1 MNKRFSTLLAAA
13 LVAGGFSFNAM
24 ASVTAGPGSIKTG
37 EYTLLKFDNSDD
49 KVLSVDPATR
59 KLEVI
64 DYSTL
69 LSSNKLVAGTSLKK
83 LNNALWKVTVNS
95 STSVTGQSVTYSFT
109 NKAGQALTVDLLTDA
124 VGHVTNGTAA
134 ISKST
139 TGNTTWAWTAAN
151 GLYAVKSFGTEKGD
165 SVFYF
170 TKDLK
175 LKSAVYDVTSPSIPT
190 DGALVGVEDMSQY
203 TIELTAASFN
213 DLMSTYEGKL
223 FFNNGKDVS
232 ASETN
237 ALKNQ
242 KWQALP
248 FGTSTYTAGANAIAA
263 VNAGSETAF
272 FLWNGKEVLAGNNG
286 LTAKDQKKKFF
297 LVVDNGCYNTE
308 ETLNKLT
315 IDTLGWEPIFDASNN
330 LTAITAANLKARST
344 VAKRSP
350 LAAGF
355 KGVYHIAKDSLVL
368 TALARPASIPVTT
381 TLGAINTNSGY
392 GTGSTAMDNLEK
404 AVVSFIGGFASN
416 PPADKATFAESN
428 FESDGSAYT
437 YLASGGTTP
446 VSGKALVDKANE
458 YIATLTGDANKAAKA
473 TAQNYLAA
481 IKGLAIVKA
490 STGGSALP
498 TVTTDKF
505 VNGKN
510 FADGVTAMDVTQYE
524 SGGNKGGQLSIKKLS
539 STYVLTPAPVSTAEA
554 ALASDFIAPL
564 IQPFATAPADG
575 GNAVITEGLYYIK
588 DMMKADDNKYYGTFY
603 DLSVVNA
610 AKRVQKEQA
619 FNPYAQFIVEK
630 TAGTTKGN
638 YVISNRAGATD
649 NESVDNWYGV
659 TNVVDKD
666 NNIYTINGDTIQLV
680 AADDVDEDNAYIGFK
695 YITANDAKN
704 NKFTITSAAEM
715 LAGQTIVMVK
725 DSSLKIAES
734 EMLFTLTPSEE
745 TEYGVNEDLINVSY
759 TIYNDADST
768 YLVKDET
775 SGNYRFIHESNI
787 ASAAI
792 TKFYMIAVDTDS
804 TYVLADG
811 LDDATKMVISTQYKT
826 ISAKDLDERNDMFII
841 KPQAAPAS
849 YKSLPKHVRIQAI
862 NGDYAAVNAKNQG
875 IAVREGDL
883 KADAYDNLD
892 FIFWLDTAHYE
903 NAAPYTYYITKG
915 VKETEEVAASRLYMW
930 NSVDSAA
937 AKDANKELPY
947 VYGAGANRVMFRTA
961 SIMAQDTL
969 LVPTMDA
976 AAKIDTVS
984 IAAKLAGSADGL
996 KHNVKAGVKNFQFSF
1011 EFASKDADN
1020 EYNIVCQNNN
1030 GKNYVHN
1037 INGVLAM
1044 GPKEDAVVVNVLN
1057 VTPEDEAATGNE
1069 TINAEGV
1076 KVIAANGGVQIIG
1089 AQGKKVVITNILG
1102 QTVANTVLS
1111 SDNTTIAAPQG
1122 VVVVAIEGE
1131 EAVKAIVK

>member
-1 MNKRFSTLLAAA
+1 MIMNKRFSTLLAAA
-13 LVAGGFSFNAM
+13 LVAGGLSANVMAADIVTTDLKDGQFIHLSTATGGTTYLTMDAKGDFSTVVASSWSGNIDKLLGSLWQVKLIPHTTQAGTTYTYSLTNRLSGQLLSVKLQSDVDGGGRSENITANEKGGNTEWAYASGNALYAIKGDTVFTIGIGSNVLTFGATEDTSAPSNTSLYMGAVSTAAVTLKASDFNALVK
-24 ASVTAGPGSIKTG
+24 ANAGRLFFTD
-37 EYTLLKFDNSDD
+37 EN
-49 KVLSVDPATR
+49 V
-59 KLEVI
+59 
-64 DYSTL
+64 
-69 LSSNKLVAGTSLKK
+69 
-83 LNNALWKVTVNS
+83 S
-95 STSVTGQSVTYSFT
+95 STEKNVLTA
-109 NKAGQALTVDLLTDA
+109 NKWEAVDA
-124 VGHVTNGTAA
+124 
-134 ISKST
+134 KM
-139 TGNTTWAWTAAN
+139 
-151 GLYAVKSFGTEKGD
+151 
-165 SVFYF
+165 
-170 TKDLK
+170 
-175 LKSAVYDVTSPSIPT
+175 T
-190 DGALVGVEDMSQY
+190 DGAY
-203 TIELTAASFN
+203 
-213 DLMSTYEGKL
+213 
-223 FFNNGKDVS
+223 
-232 ASETN
+232 
-237 ALKNQ
+237 
-242 KWQALP
+242 
-248 FGTSTYTAGANAIAA
+248 
-263 VNAGSETAF
+263 
-272 FLWNGKEVLAGNNG
+272 
-286 LTAKDQKKKFF
+286 
-297 LVVDNGCYNTE
+297 
-308 ETLNKLT
+308 
-315 IDTLGWEPIFDASNN
+315 
-330 LTAITAANLKARST
+330 
-344 VAKRSP
+344 
-350 LAAGF
+350 
-355 KGVYHIAKDSLVL
+355 
-368 TALARPASIPVTT
+368 
-381 TLGAINTNSGY
+381 
-392 GTGSTAMDNLEK
+392 
-404 AVVSFIGGFASN
+404 
-416 PPADKATFAESN
+416 
-428 FESDGSAYT
+428 
-437 YLASGGTTP
+437 ASGGTDVLFLTN
-446 VSGKALVDKANE
+446 GKEYKNRMNNAMTAADQTQKEYLLVDYNFYDPSKEFNVLKADT
-458 YIATLTGDANKAAKA
+458 IAVEPTSDAVSNFDKRTVIAKHHPA
-473 TAQNYLAA
+473 TAAFTVTYYIPNDSMVIAPAYVQTSIPVATTLKAMHTALPTNGKVTAVETAVNALEAAVASFYTTYDGTPTSMPAKGDKFAEADFATTGGAWQASSSESTITGEELIEAVKTA
-481 IKGLAIVKA
+481 IKGITYSTTAATEKLEKAYVAKVNAYLSALNGLEIADLAT
-490 STGGSALP
+490 TGGQAANYAKVSTSAIK
-498 TVTTDKF
+498 DGA
-505 VNGKN
+505 NY
-510 FADGVTAMDVTQYE
+510 ADGLNSLTVNAVTSKQVV
-524 SGGNKGGQLSIKKLS
+524 IRKLS
-539 STYVLTPAPVSTAEA
+539 NTKVLTIGGDPAVVANGNLVATIKT
-554 ALASDFIAPL
+554 SDKDATIGGDATIA
-564 IQPFATAPADG
+564 
-575 GNAVITEGLYYIK
+575 EGLYYVI
-588 DMMKADDNKYYGTFY
+588 DAMKEDDGAENKYYGLYF
-603 DLSVVNA
+603 DESPVNA
-610 AKRVQKEQA
+610 ANYVAKAQA
-619 FNPYAQFIVEK
+619 FNPYAQFVVTK
-630 TAGTTKGN
+630 AAGVDKGN
-638 YVISNRAGATD
+638 YAIENRATA
-649 NESVDNWYGV
+649 NAKWQGV

-666 NNIYTINGDTIQLV
+666 NKIYTIGNDTIQLV

-725 DSSLKIAES
+725 DSSLKIAEG

-768 YLVKDET
+768 YLVKDDA
-775 SGNYRFIHESNI
+775 SDNYRFIHESNI
-787 ASAAI
+787 APSAI

-826 ISAKDLDERNDMFII
+826 ISAKDLDERNDMFIV

-930 NSVDSAA
+930 NSYDSAKV
-937 AKDANKELPY
+937 KDANKELPY

-984 IAAKLAGSADGL
+984 IAAKPAGSADGL

-1111 SDNTTIAAPQG
+1111 SDNATIAAPQG